1 VSADFQIIWR
11 RFTHTG
17 SDAEYLSLLSVSV
30 TANKCDCNFSVKIK
44 VLLNFKIK
52 LCAHFYNSIKLT
64 NFVFFSIKKIRL
76 LDPTRQCHRHH
87 RLQITATDIAANQV
101 A

>member
-1 VSADFQIIWR
+1 MITIFVSADFLIIWR

-64 NFVFFSIKKIRL
+64 NFVFF
-76 LDPTRQCHRHH
+76 
-87 RLQITATDIAANQV
+87 N
-101 A
+101 